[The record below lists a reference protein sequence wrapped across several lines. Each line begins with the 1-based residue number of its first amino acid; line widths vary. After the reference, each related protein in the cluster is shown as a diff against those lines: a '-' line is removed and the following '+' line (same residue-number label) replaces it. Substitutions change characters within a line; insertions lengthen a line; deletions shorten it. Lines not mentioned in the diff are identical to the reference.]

1 MAQRQQI
8 LVLWLANGDLAS
20 GVCAWAVYDG
30 ASGDQHGSG
39 DSDEPPYPSALAA
52 MRAGWRL
59 IQFPA
64 LQASPPGAEHTTGA
78 LKHQCVLERMVEQGG
93 QAGHG

>member
-1 MAQRQQI
+1 MAERQQI

-20 GVCAWAVYDG
+20 AVCAWAFHDA
-30 ASGDQHGSG
+30 ASADPHGSG
-39 DSDEPPYPSALAA
+39 DSEKPPYPSALAA

-64 LQASPPGAEHTTGA
+64 LQLPPPGAEHATGA
-78 LKHQCVLERMVEQGG
+78 LKHQCVLERMV
-93 QAGHG
+93 AVPADASHG